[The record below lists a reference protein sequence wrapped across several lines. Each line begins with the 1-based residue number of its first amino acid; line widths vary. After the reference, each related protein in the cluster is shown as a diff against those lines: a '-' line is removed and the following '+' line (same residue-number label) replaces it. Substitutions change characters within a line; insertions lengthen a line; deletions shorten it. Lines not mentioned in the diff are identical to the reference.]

1 MTTYA
6 YHATLV
12 AKWEHTLDFG
22 LFHKKADAKK
32 ACQDEQKDEPID
44 WYNADR
50 YRSFGPSSVF
60 SDGEWVVT
68 RRPIR

>member
-1 MTTYA
+1 MTTYV
-6 YHATLV
+6 YHATLS

-32 ACQDEQKDEPID
+32 ACQDEQTEDPID
-44 WYNADR
+44 WTNGRNVSSA
-50 YRSFGPSSVF
+50 PSALF
-60 SDGEWVVT
+60 SDGEWTVT